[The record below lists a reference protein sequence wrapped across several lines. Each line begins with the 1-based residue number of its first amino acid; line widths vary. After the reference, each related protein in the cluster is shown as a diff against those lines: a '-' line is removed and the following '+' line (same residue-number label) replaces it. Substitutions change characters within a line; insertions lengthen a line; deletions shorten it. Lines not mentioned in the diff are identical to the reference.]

1 MRTNQMPEGMTIFLN
16 NYESRM
22 ESILWIFFMFTLLL
36 RYLETELS
44 STLIGI
50 SLTTLSIFYFLISFI
65 PRNDIKV
72 IRTISFK
79 VVNIGSSVCL
89 VGIMYKIL
97 SLPASNIMMS
107 VGLLSMISAG
117 AIIILTSLNNWTDKT
132 TRLALRVILI
142 WAIGFAF

>member
-1 MRTNQMPEGMTIFLN
+1 MPKGMTTFLN
-16 NYESRM
+16 KYESRT
-22 ESILWIFFMFTLLL
+22 ELILWIFLMFSLMLL
-36 RYLETELS
+36 YLETELS

-50 SLTTLSIFYFLISFI
+50 SLTTLSIFYFLIAFI
-65 PRNDIKV
+65 PLNDIQI
-72 IRTISFK
+72 IRMIAIK

-97 SLPASNIMMS
+97 SLPGANIMMS

-132 TRLALRVILI
+132 IKLALRVILI
-142 WAIGFAF
+142 GVIGFAF

>member
-1 MRTNQMPEGMTIFLN
+1 MPEGLTTFLN
-16 NYESRM
+16 KYESRM
-22 ESILWIFFMFTLLL
+22 ELILWIFLMFTLLL
-36 RYLETELS
+36 GFLEIEQS

-50 SLTTLSIFYFLISFI
+50 SLTTLSIFYFLIAFI
-65 PRNDIKV
+65 PLNDIQI
-72 IRTISFK
+72 IRMIAIK

-97 SLPASNIMMS
+97 NFPGADLMMK

-117 AIIILTSLNNWTDKT
+117 AIIILTSLKNWTDKT

-142 WAIGFAF
+142 VAIGFAF